1 MKILLTTLN
10 SKFIHS
16 SLAIRYLKAVI
27 EPLEEITVEL
37 KEYTINMHNEDILVD
52 IYKGNY
58 DLIVFSTY
66 IWNYSEIENLTR
78 ALKKVSPNTK
88 ILLGGPEVSYAS
100 EEEMKTNPNI
110 DFIIFGEGED
120 TFKEF
125 IYAFMNNLDYDSIK
139 GLVYREKGEI
149 FKNSERPLIKNL
161 DAIPFPYEETLED
174 LDHRIIYY
182 ESTRGCPFDCSYC
195 LSSTIKGV
203 RYFSLE
209 RVKKDML
216 FFLNKKVKQVKF
228 VDRTFNIKKEH
239 YFEIIK
245 FLNNND
251 NGITNFHFEITASL
265 LDQEVIDY
273 LKNVRP
279 GLFQLE
285 VGVQT
290 TNSTSLK
297 TINRG
302 MDFSNIEKTLV
313 EIVKLDNVHSH
324 LDLIAGLPYEDFK
337 SFLSSFDDVYRL
349 KPNKL
354 QLGFLKILKGSEME
368 KNQEKY
374 GLVYDA
380 LPPYQIY
387 FNKFINFD
395 EMIVLKGIEEL
406 LDIYYN
412 SNYFAYSLDYM
423 INKKFKRPSEFY
435 QAFYDYWCDEELF
448 EHKHSK
454 LKRYKILLDFYKD
467 TFEPSEVFEELLKF
481 DYILN
486 KNKKID
492 KLFNRIQPNGYRNS
506 CHEFLQNDEKLNKY
520 LPHFKEKNAKYI
532 IKRVHFEKFK
542 FDLKKFIDSNYE
554 ILDQKET
561 TILFDY
567 SRSTLNER
575 SLNFEVSLEK
585 GD

>member
-16 SLAIRYLKAVI
+16 SLAIRYLRAVI
-27 EPLEEITVEL
+27 EPMEEITVEL
-37 KEYTINMHNEDILVD
+37 KEYTINMHTEDILVD
-52 IYKGNY
+52 LYKGSY

-66 IWNYSEIENLTR
+66 IWNYSETEDLTR
-78 ALKKVSPNTK
+78 ALKKVSPKTK

-100 EEEMKTNPNI
+100 EEEMKANPNI
-110 DFIIFGEGED
+110 DFIIFGEGEN

-125 IYAFMNNLDYDSIK
+125 IHAYKNNLGYDNIN

-149 FKNSERPLIKNL
+149 YKNPERALIKNL
-161 DAIPFPYEETLED
+161 DEIPFPYEESLEG

-182 ESTRGCPFDCSYC
+182 ESTRGCPFNCSYC

-203 RYFSLE
+203 RYFSLG

-228 VDRTFNIKKEH
+228 VDRTFNVKKEH

-245 FLNNND
+245 FLDNND

-273 LKNVRP
+273 LKTVRP

-337 SFLSSFDDVYRL
+337 SFLSSFDDVYTL
-349 KPNKL
+349 QPNKL
-354 QLGFLKILKGSEME
+354 QLGFLKILKGSEMS
-368 KNQEKY
+368 KNQEEY

-395 EMIVLKGIEEL
+395 EMIILKGIEEL

-412 SNYFAYSLDYM
+412 SNYFAYSLEY
-423 INKKFKRPSEFY
+423 IVNKKYKRPSEFY
-435 QAFYDYWCDEELF
+435 RAFYDYWCENELF

-467 TFEPSEVFEELLKF
+467 TFEPSEVFEGLLKF

-492 KLFNRIQPNGYRNS
+492 KLFNRIQRNGYRNS
-506 CHEFLQNDEKLNKY
+506 CHEFLQNDEKLKKY
-520 LPHFKEKNAKYI
+520 LPHFKDKNAKYI

-554 ILDQKET
+554 ILDQKEI

>member
-27 EPLEEITVEL
+27 EPMKNITVDL
-37 KEYTINMHNEDILVD
+37 KEYTINMHTEDILVD
-52 IYKGNY
+52 LYKGNY

-66 IWNYSEIENLTR
+66 IWNYSEIEDLTR
-78 ALKKVSPNTK
+78 GLKKVSPRTK
-88 ILLGGPEVSYAS
+88 ILLGGPEVSYDS

-110 DFIIFGEGED
+110 DFIIFGEGEE

-125 IYAFMNNLDYDSIK
+125 VNAFKNNLDYNSIK
-139 GLVYREKGEI
+139 GLVYRENDKI
-149 FKNSERPLIKNL
+149 IKNVERPLINTL
-161 DAIPFPYEETLED
+161 DEIPFPYKETLEG

-182 ESTRGCPFDCSYC
+182 ESTRGCPFNCSYC

-203 RYFSLE
+203 RYFSLD

-228 VDRTFNIKKEH
+228 VDRTFNVKKEH

-273 LKNVRP
+273 LKTVRP

-290 TNSTSLK
+290 TNRNSLE

-302 MDFSNIEKTLV
+302 MNFSNIQKTLI

-324 LDLIAGLPYEDFK
+324 LDLIAGLPYEDFD
-337 SFLSSFDDVYRL
+337 SFLKSFDDVYNL

-374 GLVYDA
+374 GLVYDE

-412 SNYFAYSLDYM
+412 SNYFAYTLDYLV
-423 INKKFKRPSEFY
+423 KEKFNSPSKFY
-435 QAFYDYWCDEELF
+435 QDFYDYWCDRGLF

-454 LKRYKILLDFYKD
+454 LKRYKILLNFYQES
-467 TFEPSEVFEELLKF
+467 FGSSEVFEALLKF

-506 CHEFLQNDEKLNKY
+506 CHEFLQREENLMNF
-520 LPHFKEKNAKYI
+520 LPHFKDKNAKYI

-542 FDLKKFIDSNYE
+542 FDLKKFINSNYE
-554 ILDQKET
+554 VLDQRET

>member
-27 EPLEEITVEL
+27 EPIEEITVEL

-52 IYKGNY
+52 LYKGNY

-66 IWNYSEIENLTR
+66 IWNYSQTEDLTR

-100 EEEMKTNPNI
+100 DEEMKSNPNI
-110 DFIIFGEGED
+110 DFIIFGEGEN

-125 IYAFMNNLDYDSIK
+125 IHAFMNNLDYENIK
-139 GLVYREKGEI
+139 GLVYREKGKI
-149 FKNSERPLIKNL
+149 FKNAERPLIKNL
-161 DAIPFPYEETLED
+161 DEIPFPYEETLEG

-203 RYFSLE
+203 RYFSLD

-228 VDRTFNIKKEH
+228 VDRTFNVKKAH

-337 SFLSSFDDVYRL
+337 SFLSSFDDVYSL

-374 GLVYDA
+374 GLIYDA

-387 FNKFINFD
+387 FNKFITFD

-423 INKKFKRPSEFY
+423 VIEKFKRPSEFY
-435 QAFYDYWCDEELF
+435 QAFYDYWCEKELF

-454 LKRYKILLDFYKD
+454 LKRYKILLEFYKE
-467 TFEPSEVFEELLKF
+467 TFGSSEIFEALLKF

-492 KLFNRIQPNGYRNS
+492 KLFSRIQPNGYRNS
-506 CHEFLQNDEKLNKY
+506 CHEFLQNDQNLENY
-520 LPHFKEKNAKYI
+520 LPQFKNKNAKYI
-532 IKRVHFEKFK
+532 IKRVHFENFK
-542 FDLKKFIDSNYE
+542 FDLKRFIDSKYKV
-554 ILDQKET
+554 LDQKET

-567 SRSTLNER
+567 SRSSLNER

>member
-27 EPLEEITVEL
+27 EPMENITVEL

-52 IYKGNY
+52 LYKGNF

-78 ALKKVSPNTK
+78 AIKKVSPDTK
-88 ILLGGPEVSYAS
+88 ILLGGPEVSYQS
-100 EEEMKTNPNI
+100 EEEMKKNSNI

-125 IYAFMNNLDYDSIK
+125 INVFKNNLEYRKVK
-139 GLVYREKGEI
+139 GLVYRKEGKVI
-149 FKNSERPLIKNL
+149 KNAERPLIENL
-161 DAIPFPYEETLED
+161 DDIPFPYTDTLEG

-182 ESTRGCPFDCSYC
+182 ESTRGCPFNCSYC

-203 RYFSLE
+203 RYFSLN
-209 RVKKDML
+209 RVKQDLL
-216 FFLNKKVKQVKF
+216 FFLNKKIKQVKF
-228 VDRTFNIKKEH
+228 VDRTFNVKKEH

-245 FLNNND
+245 FLNIND

-265 LDQEVIDY
+265 LDQEVIEY

-290 TNSTSLK
+290 TNSNSLE

-302 MDFSNIEKTLV
+302 MDFSNIEKTLI

-324 LDLIAGLPYEDFK
+324 LDLIAGLPYENFK
-337 SFLSSFDDVYRL
+337 SFLNSFDDVYNL

-354 QLGFLKILKGSEME
+354 QLGFLKILKGSEMK

-374 GLVYDA
+374 GLVYDD

-387 FNKFINFD
+387 YNKFINFD

-412 SNYFAYSLDYM
+412 SNYFAYSIDYM
-423 INKKFKRPSEFY
+423 VNKKFKRPSKFY
-435 QAFYDYWCDEELF
+435 QAFYDYWCEKELF

-454 LKRYKILLDFYKD
+454 LKRYQILLDFYKD
-467 TFEPSEVFEELLKF
+467 LFGYSEEFEALLMF

-492 KLFNRIQPNGYRNS
+492 KLFNRIKPSGYRNS
-506 CHEFLQNDEKLNKY
+506 CHEFLQNDKKLEKY
-520 LPHFKEKNAKYI
+520 VPHFKDKNAKYI

-542 FDLKKFIDSNYE
+542 FDIKKFIDSNYE
-554 ILDQKET
+554 LLDQRET

-567 SRSTLNER
+567 SRNTLNER
-575 SLNFEVSLEK
+575 SLNFRVSLEK

>member
-16 SLAIRYLKAVI
+16 SLAIRYLRAVI
-27 EPLEEITVEL
+27 EPMKNIDVEL
-37 KEYTINMHNEDILVD
+37 KEYTINMHTEDILVD
-52 IYKGNY
+52 LYKGQY
-58 DLIVFSTY
+58 DLIIFSTY
-66 IWNYSEIENLTR
+66 IWNYSEITNLTR
-78 ALKKVSPNTK
+78 ALKKVCPETK

-100 EEEMKTNPNI
+100 EEEMKDNPNI
-110 DFIIFGEGED
+110 DFIIYGEGED

-125 IYAFMNNLDYDSIK
+125 IKAFKVNQSYESIN
-139 GLVYREKGEI
+139 GLVYREKRNI
-149 FKNSERPLIKNL
+149 IKNSERPLIKDL
-161 DAIPFPYEETLED
+161 DEIPFPYKDTLEG

-182 ESTRGCPFDCSYC
+182 ESTRGCPFNCSYC

-203 RYFSLE
+203 RYFSLD
-209 RVKKDML
+209 RVKEDML
-216 FFLNKKVKQVKF
+216 FFLKKNVKQVKF
-228 VDRTFNIKKEH
+228 VDRTFNVKKEH

-251 NGITNFHFEITASL
+251 NGVTNFHFEITASL

-273 LKNVRP
+273 LKTVRP

-290 TNSTSLK
+290 TNTNSLE

-302 MDFSNIEKTLV
+302 MDFLSIKKTLV
-313 EIVKLDNVHSH
+313 EIVRLENIHSH
-324 LDLIAGLPYEDFK
+324 LDLIAGLPYEDFD
-337 SFLSSFDDVYRL
+337 SFLSSFNDVYSL
-349 KPNKL
+349 NPNKL

-368 KNQEKY
+368 KNHELY
-374 GLVYDA
+374 GLVYDDS
-380 LPPYQIY
+380 PPYQIY

-412 SNYFAYSLDYM
+412 SNYFAHALDYLV
-423 INKKFKRPSEFY
+423 NKKFKSPSSFY
-435 QAFYDYWCDEELF
+435 HAFYEYWCEKKLF

-454 LKRYKILLDFYKD
+454 LKRYKILLDFYNE
-467 TFEPSEVFEELLKF
+467 TFDSSQVFDALLKF

-492 KLFNRIQPNGYRNS
+492 KLFYRIKPNGYRNS
-506 CHEFLQNDEKLNKY
+506 CHEFLQDEEKIEKY
-520 LPHFKEKNAKYI
+520 LPHFKDKNAKYI

-542 FDLKKFIDSNYE
+542 FDIKKFINSNYE
-554 ILDQKET
+554 LLEEKET

-567 SRSTLNER
+567 SKSTLNER

>member
-1 MKILLTTLN
+1 MKILITTLN

-16 SLAIRYLKAVI
+16 SLAIRYLKTVI
-27 EPLEEITVEL
+27 EPIEELTVEL

-52 IYKGNY
+52 LYKGNY

-66 IWNYSEIENLTR
+66 IWNYSETEDLTR
-78 ALKKVSPNTK
+78 GLKKVSPNTK

-110 DFIIFGEGED
+110 DFIIFGEGEN

-125 IYAFMNNLDYDSIK
+125 IHAFINDLDYINIK
-139 GLVYREKGEI
+139 GLVYREKGKI
-149 FKNSERPLIKNL
+149 FKNAERPLIKNL
-161 DAIPFPYEETLED
+161 DEIPFPYEETLEG

-182 ESTRGCPFDCSYC
+182 ESTRGCPFNCSYC
-195 LSSTIKGV
+195 LSSTIEGV

-228 VDRTFNIKKEH
+228 VDRTFNVKKEH

-245 FLNNND
+245 FLNTKD

-337 SFLSSFDDVYRL
+337 SFLISFDDVYRL
-349 KPNKL
+349 SPNKL
-354 QLGFLKILKGSEME
+354 QLGFLKILKGSEMK

-387 FNKFINFD
+387 FNKFITFD
-395 EMIVLKGIEEL
+395 EMIVLMGIEEL

-423 INKKFKRPSEFY
+423 VNKKFKRPSEFY
-435 QAFYDYWCDEELF
+435 QAFYDYWCEKELF

-454 LKRYKILLDFYKD
+454 LKRYKILLDFYKE
-467 TFEPSEVFEELLKF
+467 TFGSSEIFEALLKF

-506 CHEFLQNDEKLNKY
+506 CHEFLQNEQNLKKY
-520 LPHFKEKNAKYI
+520 LSHFKDKNAKYI

-554 ILDQKET
+554 IFDQKET

-567 SRSTLNER
+567 SRSTLNQR